1 MAAFTRLAPTGAT
14 SVSEPGSRPHPWVLF
29 AWLST
34 IWHAVFGSPAP
45 RARGA
50 RRPPP
55 GLAAAVVVAHNEEA
69 VIESTLL
76 SLLDTFAGEDVYVF
90 ADGCSD
96 RTVTIAREHLPPDN
110 VIDHSKNIGKS
121 RGLEYILANRVFPS
135 DYEFVSVI
143 DADSTI
149 SPNYVRECLHI
160 FRAPN
165 VAAVVGKVLS
175 SAYPHNVY
183 SIYRAY
189 LYFLWEEVV
198 KRIGSIVNA
207 VTVASGTSTTWRVSA
222 LRQLTF
228 DHALSTEDFGLTF
241 QLHRRHLGKVKYA
254 SSAVVE
260 SQDPGNL
267 RSLLRQS
274 YRWSRAWWESVRKY
288 HIGLKWVGFQRG
300 YPTLSAVDILVAAIV
315 VGTIGFWFRI
325 LSLPLLLIH
334 PVDLDFEFLFPST
347 RHAVLVHMMFQYAL
361 LLAPYAIVALLSRR
375 FRIVIFWP
383 TLLMLALL
391 DFFIS
396 LRALA
401 SVARRLYRPGAR
413 GPGGSAWVSP
423 SRITASDASQ

>member
-1 MAAFTRLAPTGAT
+1 MSSSPRTIDLGPIASSQRDRNVGGA
-14 SVSEPGSRPHPWVLF
+14 L
-29 AWLST
+29 L
-34 IWHAVFGSPAP
+34 AVFAALWLAVRRPFVP
-45 RARGA
+45 RSRGA
-50 RRPPP
+50 LRPPL
-55 GLAAAVVVAHNEEA
+55 GLAAAVVVAHNEES
-69 VIESTLL
+69 VIESTIR
-76 SLLDTFAGEDVYVF
+76 SLLGTFDERDVYVF

-96 RTVTIAREHLPPDN
+96 RTVKIARLHLPDTN
-110 VIDHSKNIGKS
+110 VIDHVQNIGKS
-121 RGLEYILANRVFPS
+121 RGLEFILKNRIFPAG
-135 DYEFVSVI
+135 YEFVSVI

-149 SPNYVRECLHI
+149 APTYMRECLRV
-160 FRAPN
+160 FRSPG

-175 SAYPHNVY
+175 SAYPRNVY

-254 SSAVVE
+254 SSAVVQSE
-260 SQDPGNL
+260 DPGNL
-267 RSLLRQS
+267 QSLLRQS

-288 HIGLKWVGFQRG
+288 RVGLQWIQFHHG

-315 VGTIGFWFRI
+315 VGTMGFWFRI

-347 RHAVLVHMMFQYAL
+347 RHGVLVHMVFQYSL

-375 FRIVIFWP
+375 FRIVLFWP
-383 TLLMLALL
+383 TLLLLALL
-391 DFFIS
+391 DFIIS
-396 LRALA
+396 LRALM

-423 SRITASDASQ
+423 GRLATKEPGS